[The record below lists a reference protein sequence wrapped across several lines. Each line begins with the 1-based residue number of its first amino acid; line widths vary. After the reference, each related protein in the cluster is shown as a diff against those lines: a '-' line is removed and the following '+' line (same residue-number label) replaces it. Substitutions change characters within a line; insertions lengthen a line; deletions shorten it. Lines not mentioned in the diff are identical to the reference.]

1 MENKTQ
7 IFDFQKF
14 IINQIYT
21 LQGTQGTS
29 VMGTC
34 KTEIMA
40 AYCMNKNVEIVL
52 SPRRKKGKKKS
63 RVPSSMSKTALTL
76 NKELI
81 FLGLI

>member
-29 VMGTC
+29 VMGTG

-52 SPRRKKGKKKS
+52 SPKKKKKGKKKKKAAS
-63 RVPSSMSKTALTL
+63 PHQ
-76 NKELI
+76 
-81 FLGLI
+81 